1 MQEHDILSKPYT
13 FFVLPYILDKF
24 LAFFFVAVLFFCCCF
39 IYISSTQYFT
49 CVKQSPR
56 VPQRASFLANIE
68 HLPFWESVPS
78 WMSHAFLSKLA
89 EMSVS

>member
-24 LAFFFVAVLFFCCCF
+24 LAFFFVVVVL
-39 IYISSTQYFT
+39 ILYISSMQYFT

-56 VPQRASFLANIE
+56 VPQRASFLANVE
-68 HLPFWESVPS
+68 HLPFWESVSS
-78 WMSHAFLSKLA
+78 WMSHAFLSELA